1 MASLLTLIQ
10 VKSQNSRNPFKTHGA
25 IMSLF
30 ILSMLVYVVI
40 SAWISKLAP
49 NTSYLPILKHV
60 HSIFV
65 TFACGL
71 LLVILVPPVGWLMVV
86 TCASMFVKLLCGAH
100 RQILECITQAFNK
113 LCDWFQNSFQ
123 SLCQAGSRA
132 FNLCGWFQNSLQSLY
147 QAVSRAFNRPLMP
160 TELTASSTERQGVEM
175 ARIVVE

>member
-10 VKSQNSRNPFKTHGA
+10 VKSQNSRNPFKTDGA

-30 ILSMLVYVVI
+30 ILSMLVYVVV

-60 HSIFV
+60 HYIFV

-71 LLVILVPPVGWLMVV
+71 LLVILVPPFGWPMVV
-86 TCASMFVKLLCGAH
+86 ICASMFVKFLCGSH
-100 RQILECITQAFNK
+100 EQILECITQAFNK

-132 FNLCGWFQNSLQSLY
+132 FNLCGWFQNSLQSLC
-147 QAVSRAFNRPLMP
+147 QAVSRAFIRSLMLTEP
-160 TELTASSTERQGVEM
+160 TANSTERQGAGLEE
-175 ARIVVE
+175 IVIE